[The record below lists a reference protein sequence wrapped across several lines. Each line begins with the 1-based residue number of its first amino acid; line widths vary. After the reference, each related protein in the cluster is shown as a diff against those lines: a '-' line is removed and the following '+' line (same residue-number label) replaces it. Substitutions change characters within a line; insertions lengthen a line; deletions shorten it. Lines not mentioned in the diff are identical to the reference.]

1 MIHHH
6 WIHWH
11 DSLLI
16 WILGAYACALRFHDA
31 CDDQQHALRSGD
43 DGERVHPHDVP
54 SCDAHGVCA
63 HEDARVQQD
72 ERVYDVR
79 DDVS

>member
-16 WILGAYACALRFHDA
+16 WILGACACALQLHDA
-31 CDDQQHALRSGD
+31 YDGQQHALRSGD
-43 DGERVHPHDVP
+43 DGERVRRPHAP
-54 SCDAHGVCA
+54 SYDAHGVCA
-63 HEDARVQQD
+63 HGDARVQQD